1 MNNHMKSNL
10 KNWKGIHYEHR
21 DIHFS
26 FLCYLFNFSQLI
38 AEEKEFLA
46 HKIIL
51 AASSPYF
58 EAMFTHG
65 FKEEEVI
72 ESADGIPI
80 IVLHSVSSSGRFRV
94 HVYIFKYQ
102 WFFLLVEFSK

>member
-1 MNNHMKSNL
+1 M
-10 KNWKGIHYEHR
+10 
-21 DIHFS
+21 
-26 FLCYLFNFSQLI
+26 

-72 ESADGIPI
+72 DSKDGMPT
-80 IVLHSVSSSGRFRV
+80 IVLHNVSNKGK
-94 HVYIFKYQ
+94 I
-102 WFFLLVEFSK
+102 